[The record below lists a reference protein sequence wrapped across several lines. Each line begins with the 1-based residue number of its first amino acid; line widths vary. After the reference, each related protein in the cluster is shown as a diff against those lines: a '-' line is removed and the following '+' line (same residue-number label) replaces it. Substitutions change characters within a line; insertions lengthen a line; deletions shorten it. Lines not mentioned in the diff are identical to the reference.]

1 MTTPKSLKTELKVE
15 YRSIDNLHENP
26 NNAKLHPKE
35 QISKICRS
43 IEQFGFLVPLLV
55 DGDGMVLCGHGRL
68 QAAKQLGEKSLPV
81 VCVDHLSEAERRA
94 FVIADNKLAEQGKWD
109 EAQLAIEFNALLE
122 LEDEI
127 EITDTAFEIGEID
140 YLIEKS
146 QDDSEPEE
154 ENFLAAEV
162 DQLCQLGDLWQ
173 LGKHRLYCGDALD
186 PMSYEVLLG
195 SEKAAM
201 VFTDPPYNLP
211 IAGVASGKGKVRHQD
226 FVQAS
231 GEMSRAKFGEFLE
244 RFIQCSIA
252 STKDGAIHF
261 ICMDWR
267 QIDLLVSIG
276 RQRFEEL
283 KAICVWDKGTGSM
296 GSLYRSRHEFIAV
309 FKSGS
314 APHINNIEL
323 GRHGRNR
330 SNVWAYPGMGSF
342 GRGRSKALSF
352 HPTVKN
358 LEMVADANL
367 DCSKPGDLVLD
378 PFAGSGTT
386 ALAAQ
391 RTKRRAALIEL
402 DRHYCDIILHRF
414 REATGIDPVKV
425 SEEEVAKTSSAASTE
440 ADNG

>member
-1 MTTPKSLKTELKVE
+1 MTISNKLRNELQVE
-15 YRSIDNLHENP
+15 YRSIEELRENP
-26 NNAKLHPKE
+26 DNAKLHPKE

-43 IEQFGFLVPLLV
+43 IRQFGFLVPLLV

-68 QAAKQLGEKSLPV
+68 EAAKQLGEKTLPV
-81 VCVDHLSEAERRA
+81 VCIDHLTEAERRA

-109 EAQLAIEFNALLE
+109 EEQLAIEFNALLE
-122 LEDEI
+122 LEGAI
-127 EITDTAFEIGEID
+127 EIIDTGFEIGEID

-146 QDDSEPEE
+146 RDESETEE
-154 ENFLAAEV
+154 AEFLATDVEQRCRV
-162 DQLCQLGDLWQ
+162 GDLWQ
-173 LGKHRLYCGDALD
+173 LGKHKLYCGDALD
-186 PMSYEVLLG
+186 PKSYETLLS
-195 SEKAAM
+195 SEKAGL

-211 IAGVASGKGKVRHQD
+211 IAGVASGRGKVQHQD

-231 GEMSRAKFGEFLE
+231 GEMSRKTFGEFLE
-244 RFIQCSIA
+244 RFIQFSIA

-267 QIDLLVSIG
+267 QIDLLVSVG
-276 RQRFEEL
+276 HKQFDEL

-314 APHINNIEL
+314 EPHINNVEL

-330 SNVWAYPGMGSF
+330 SNVWTYPGMGSF
-342 GRGRSKALSF
+342 GRGRSKALSL

-358 LEMVADANL
+358 LEMVADAIL
-367 DCSKPGDLVLD
+367 DCSNPGDLVLD

-402 DRHYCDIILHRF
+402 DPHYCDIILHRF
-414 REATGIDPVKV
+414 REATGVEPFRVRKK
-425 SEEEVAKTSSAASTE
+425 EAATISPAATTE